1 MHEGNSFIWFGLS
14 FQSVRKL
21 KTEEVEQMLEAFQ
34 YIQNLP
40 PTIPVDMI
48 DFGLDI
54 LCELR
59 AVNFET
65 VPELWWSH

>member
-1 MHEGNSFIWFGLS
+1 M
-14 FQSVRKL
+14 RKL

-65 VPELWWSH
+65 VPELW